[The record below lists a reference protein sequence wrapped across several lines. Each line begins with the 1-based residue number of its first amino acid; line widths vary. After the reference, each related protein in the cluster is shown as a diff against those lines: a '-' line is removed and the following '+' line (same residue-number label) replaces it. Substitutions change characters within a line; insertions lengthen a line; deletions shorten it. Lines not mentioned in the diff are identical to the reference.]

1 MLFSNSLETLPGDI
15 IFGNSP
21 LEQVS
26 SIQFL
31 GVCVDNKL
39 SWKNHINNISKTISR
54 NIGVMYKLKQYLPSS
69 ALLTLYSSLI
79 SPYLNYGI
87 LAWGNTHQ
95 TFLDKL
101 LLLQKKALRVVFNLH
116 ARAHTDILFFENNI
130 LKIND
135 LHLFQLGQFMY
146 NFNTNSLP
154 IIFNDLFSTNEHVHN
169 YPTRQSREF
178 HLPLLRTILAQNTF
192 VFTGPRYWNNL
203 DQSIKDAK
211 TFVSFKYLL
220 RKHLLKSYKPQ

>member
-1 MLFSNSLETLPGDI
+1 M
-15 IFGNSP
+15 
-21 LEQVS
+21 
-26 SIQFL
+26 
-31 GVCVDNKL
+31 
-39 SWKNHINNISKTISR
+39 
-54 NIGVMYKLKQYLPSS
+54 
-69 ALLTLYSSLI
+69 
-79 SPYLNYGI
+79 
-87 LAWGNTHQ
+87 GNTHQ
-95 TFLDKL
+95 TLLDKL

-116 ARAHTDILFFENNI
+116 ARAHTDILFFESNI

-135 LHLFQLGQFMY
+135 LHSFQLGQFMY
-146 NFNTNSLP
+146 NLNTNSLP
-154 IIFNDLFSTNEHVHN
+154 TIFNDLFSTNEHVHN